1 MRVAVI
7 SPYYKEPLDVLR
19 RCHES
24 VLGQQGDVT
33 HFMVADG
40 FPAADVDSWENV
52 VHIKIPNHA
61 DYGDTPRGVGAACA
75 AANGFDAIC
84 FLDADN
90 WYEPNHIETM
100 RSIVQMTGAQVVT
113 ATRTIIAA
121 DGRVLGICKESNGID
136 FNDTN
141 CYFLTRAAF
150 PACAVWLFKDLSE
163 SIVGDRVFWRAVQ
176 TGGYTR
182 AHSIVP
188 TVNYVT
194 TLAFHYQ
201 MFGETPPDDSKLIAQ
216 FNDDQHFQIIS
227 YAQLKE
233 IRREAGY

>member
-1 MRVAVI
+1 
-7 SPYYKEPLDVLR
+7 
-19 RCHES
+19 
-24 VLGQQGDVT
+24 
-33 HFMVADG
+33 MVADG

>member
-7 SPYYKEPLDVLR
+7 SAYYKEPGHVLR
-19 RCHES
+19 RCHQS
-24 VLGQQGDVT
+24 VLAQSGNVT

-40 FPAADVDSWENV
+40 FPSSDVDSWTNV

-100 RSIVQMTGAQVVT
+100 RLIVEKTGAQVVT
-113 ATRTIIAA
+113 AARNIFSA
-121 DGRVLGICKESNGID
+121 DGRMLGICTESNGID

-141 CYFLTRAAF
+141 CYFLGPAF
-150 PACAVWLFKDLSE
+150 PVCAAWLFKDARE
-163 SIVGDRVFWRAVQ
+163 SISGDRVFWTAVQ
-176 TGGYTR
+176 SSGYTR
-182 AHSIVP
+182 FHSTAP
-188 TVNYVT
+188 TVNYVS
-194 TLAFHYQ
+194 TLAFHYE
-201 MFGETPPDDSKLIAQ
+201 MFGETPPGDSKMILQ
-216 FNDDQHFQIIS
+216 PTGQQHFQMIS
-227 YAQLKE
+227 YAQFK
-233 IRREAGY
+233 ATGGMSDW